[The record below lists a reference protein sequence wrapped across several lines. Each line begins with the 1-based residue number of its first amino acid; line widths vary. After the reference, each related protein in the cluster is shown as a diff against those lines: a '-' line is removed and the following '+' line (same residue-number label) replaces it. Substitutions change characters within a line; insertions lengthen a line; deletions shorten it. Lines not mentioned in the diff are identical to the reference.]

1 MSESIAVIR
10 EKLSL
15 VTSEQDPFFQLCTQD
30 ERKGVQKLLQSI
42 RKKWEK
48 EATLAAKLIEMKR
61 YETDL
66 FKQGFQYI
74 AGVDEVGRG
83 PLAGPV
89 VAAAVILPADFSVVG
104 INDSKQLNEAKR
116 DMLFEVIKKEAISIG
131 IGIIDHDIIDQVNIY
146 EATKI
151 AMREALEKLNP
162 APDFVLIDAMPLKY
176 SESELS
182 LIKGDTKSISIAAA
196 SIIAKVTRDRMM
208 QQYDEL
214 YPGYDFANNMGYG
227 TKKHLNGLDTIGIC
241 PIHRLSFSPVKEA
254 KLHFESLK

>member
-30 ERKGVQKLLQSI
+30 ERKGVQKLLQST

-48 EATLAAKLIEMKR
+48 EANLAAKLIEMKR

-176 SESELS
+176 SEAELS

>member
-1 MSESIAVIR
+1 MSESISVIR
-10 EKLSL
+10 EKLSH
-15 VTSEQDPFFQLCTQD
+15 VISEQDPFFQICLQD
-30 ERKGVQKLLQSI
+30 ERKGVIKLIEST

-48 EATLAAKLIEMKR
+48 EAQLIAKLAEMKQH
-61 YETDL
+61 ETDL
-66 FKQGFQYI
+66 STQGFQYI

-89 VAAAVILPADFSVVG
+89 VAAAVILPADFSVLG
-104 INDSKQLNEAKR
+104 INDSKQLSEAKR
-116 DMLFEVIKKEAISIG
+116 DMLFEIIKKEALSIG
-131 IGIIDHDIIDQVNIY
+131 VGIIEHDMIDQVNIY
-146 EATKI
+146 EATKL
-151 AMREALEKLNP
+151 AMSEALNQLNP
-162 APDFVLIDAMPLKY
+162 TPDFILVDAMPLKY

-182 LIKGDTKSISIAAA
+182 LIKGDTKSISIATA

-208 QQYDEL
+208 QHYDAL

-227 TKKHLNGLDTIGIC
+227 TKKHLNGLDTIGVC

>member
-1 MSESIAVIR
+1 MSESISVIR
-10 EKLSL
+10 EKLSQ
-15 VTSEQDPFFQLCTQD
+15 VISEQDPFFQQCIQD
-30 ERKGVQKLLQSI
+30 ERKGVQKLLQST

-48 EATLAAKLIEMKR
+48 EAKLAGKLIEMKR

-116 DMLFEVIKKEAISIG
+116 DMLFDVIKEKAISIG
-131 IGIIDHDIIDQVNIY
+131 IGIIDHDVIDQVNIY

-151 AMREALEKLNP
+151 AMRTALEELNP
-162 APDFVLIDAMPLKY
+162 APDFILIDAMPLKY
-176 SESELS
+176 SEAELS

-208 QQYDEL
+208 QQYDAL

>member
-1 MSESIAVIR
+1 MSESISVIR
-10 EKLSL
+10 EKLSH
-15 VTSEQDPFFQLCTQD
+15 VISEQDPFFQLCLQD
-30 ERKGVQKLLQSI
+30 ERKGVIKLIEST

-48 EATLAAKLIEMKR
+48 EAQLIAKLEEMKQ

-66 FKQGFQYI
+66 SIQGFQYI

-89 VAAAVILPADFSVVG
+89 VAAAVILPADFSVLG
-104 INDSKQLNEAKR
+104 INDSKQLSEAKR
-116 DMLFEVIKKEAISIG
+116 DMLFEIIKKEALSIG
-131 IGIIDHDIIDQVNIY
+131 VGIIEHDMIDQVNIY
-146 EATKI
+146 EATKL
-151 AMREALEKLNP
+151 AMSEALDQLNP
-162 APDFVLIDAMPLKY
+162 APDFILVDAMPLKY

-208 QQYDEL
+208 QHYDAL

-227 TKKHLNGLDTIGIC
+227 TKKHLNGLDTIGVC

>member
-1 MSESIAVIR
+1 MSESISVIR
-10 EKLSL
+10 EKLSH
-15 VTSEQDPFFQLCTQD
+15 VISEQDPFFQICLQD
-30 ERKGVQKLLQSI
+30 ERKGVIKLIEST

-48 EATLAAKLIEMKR
+48 EAQLIAKLAEMKQ
-61 YETDL
+61 YETAL
-66 FKQGFQYI
+66 YTQGFQYI

-89 VAAAVILPADFSVVG
+89 VAAAVILPADFSILG
-104 INDSKQLNEAKR
+104 INDSKQLSEAKR
-116 DMLFEVIKKEAISIG
+116 DMLFEIIKKEALSIG
-131 IGIIDHDIIDQVNIY
+131 VGIIEHDMIDQVNIY
-146 EATKI
+146 EATKL
-151 AMREALEKLNP
+151 AMSEALDQLNP
-162 APDFVLIDAMPLKY
+162 APDFILVDAMPLKY

-208 QQYDEL
+208 QHYDAL

-227 TKKHLNGLDTIGIC
+227 TKKHLNGLDTIGVC

>member
-1 MSESIAVIR
+1 MSESISVIR
-10 EKLSL
+10 EKLSH
-15 VTSEQDPFFQLCTQD
+15 VISEQDPFFQLCLQD
-30 ERKGVQKLLQSI
+30 ERKGVIKLIEST

-48 EATLAAKLIEMKR
+48 EAQLIAKLAEMKH

-66 FKQGFQYI
+66 STQGFQYI

-89 VAAAVILPADFSVVG
+89 VAAAVILPADFSVLG
-104 INDSKQLNEAKR
+104 INDSKQLSEAKR
-116 DMLFEVIKKEAISIG
+116 DMLFEIIKKEALSIG
-131 IGIIDHDIIDQVNIY
+131 VGIIEHDMIDQVNIY
-146 EATKI
+146 EATKL
-151 AMREALEKLNP
+151 AMSEALNQLNP
-162 APDFVLIDAMPLKY
+162 TPDFILVDAMPLKY

-208 QQYDEL
+208 QHYDAL

-227 TKKHLNGLDTIGIC
+227 TKKHLNGLDTIGVC

>member
-10 EKLSL
+10 EKLSQ
-15 VTSEQDPFFQLCTQD
+15 VTSEQDSFFQQCIQD
-30 ERKGVQKLLQSI
+30 ERKGVQKLLQST

-48 EATLAAKLIEMKR
+48 EAKLAEKLIEMKR

-116 DMLFEVIKKEAISIG
+116 DMLFDVIKEKAISIG
-131 IGIIDHDIIDQVNIY
+131 IGIIDHDVIDQVNIY

-151 AMREALEKLNP
+151 AMRTALEELNP
-162 APDFVLIDAMPLKY
+162 APDFILIDAMPLKY
-176 SESELS
+176 SEAELS

-208 QQYDEL
+208 QQYDAL